1 MGPYGWTVGSGHSHG
16 SGSGD
21 RRRLAVAL
29 AVVLIVLVVEVAGG
43 ILTGSLALLSDAG
56 HMASDAIGL
65 GVALVASVVAARPP
79 TDRHTYG
86 FQRVEVLGAL
96 VNGVLLTVLAVSIT
110 VEAARRLAAPET
122 IEVLAGPM
130 LIVAA
135 LGLLANAGTLLLLR
149 GGNRRSL
156 NLRGAYLEVLGDLI
170 GSVVT
175 VAAAIALLLFGFV
188 QADAL
193 GSLAIAVLIAPRAF
207 LLLRD
212 VARVLTESAPRETD
226 VAAIRRHLLET
237 RGVVNVHDVHVWAIT
252 SGSPVFS
259 AHVVAAAEVFSAGRT
274 GQLLDDLGECLSDHF
289 DVAHSTFQLEPA
301 EHAAHEEHHH
311 R

>member
-1 MGPYGWTVGSGHSHG
+1 VGSGHSHAE
-16 SGSGD
+16 GSGD

-29 AVVLIVLVVEVAGG
+29 AVVLAVLVAEVVGG

-65 GVALVASVVAARPP
+65 AVALVASVVAARPA

-86 FQRVEVLGAL
+86 FRRVEVLAAL

-110 VEAARRLAAPET
+110 VEVYRRLEAPET
-122 IEVLAGPM
+122 VHVQAGPM
-130 LIVAA
+130 LVVAA
-135 LGLLANAGTLLLLR
+135 IGLVANAGTLLLLR
-149 GGNRRSL
+149 GGDRRSL
-156 NLRGAYLEVLGDLI
+156 NLRGAYLEMLGDLL

-175 VAAAIALLLFGFV
+175 VGAAMAILLFGYTR
-188 QADAL
+188 ADAL

-226 VAAIRRHLLET
+226 VAAIRRHLLQTE
-237 RGVVNVHDVHVWAIT
+237 GVVDVHDVHVWAIT

-259 AHVVAAAEVFSAGRT
+259 AHVVAAPEVFTAGRT
-274 GQLLDDLGECLSDHF
+274 GQLLDRLGECLSDHF
-289 DVAHSTFQLEPA
+289 DVAHSTFQLEPT

>member
-1 MGPYGWTVGSGHSHG
+1 VGSGHSHAE
-16 SGSGD
+16 GSGD

-29 AVVLIVLVVEVAGG
+29 AVVLAVLVAEVVGG

-65 GVALVASVVAARPP
+65 AVALVASVVAARPA

-86 FQRVEVLGAL
+86 FRRVEVLAAL

-110 VEAARRLAAPET
+110 VEVYRRLEAPET
-122 IEVLAGPM
+122 VHVQAGPM
-130 LIVAA
+130 LVVAA
-135 LGLLANAGTLLLLR
+135 IGLVANAGTLLLLR
-149 GGNRRSL
+149 GGDRRSL
-156 NLRGAYLEVLGDLI
+156 NLRGAYLEMLGDLL

-175 VAAAIALLLFGFV
+175 VGAAMAILLFGYTR
-188 QADAL
+188 ADAL
-193 GSLAIAVLIAPRAF
+193 GSLANAVQIAPRAF

-226 VAAIRRHLLET
+226 VAAIRRHLLQTE
-237 RGVVNVHDVHVWAIT
+237 GVVDVHDVHVWAIT

-259 AHVVAAAEVFSAGRT
+259 AHVVAAPEVFTAGRT
-274 GQLLDDLGECLSDHF
+274 GQLLDRLGECLSDHF
-289 DVAHSTFQLEPA
+289 DVAHSTFQLEPT
-301 EHAAHEEHHH
+301 EHADHEEHRH

>member
-1 MGPYGWTVGSGHSHG
+1 M
-16 SGSGD
+16 
-21 RRRLAVAL
+21 AL
-29 AVVLIVLVVEVAGG
+29 AVVLAVLVAEVVGG

-65 GVALVASVVAARPP
+65 AVALVASAVAARPA

-86 FQRVEVLGAL
+86 FRRLEVLAAL
-96 VNGVLLTVLAVSIT
+96 VNGVLLSVLAVSIT
-110 VEAARRLAAPET
+110 LEAVRRLTAPAETVEVLAAP
-122 IEVLAGPM
+122 M
-130 LIVAA
+130 LVVASV
-135 LGLLANAGTLLLLR
+135 GLIANAGTLLLLR

-156 NLRGAYLEVLGDLI
+156 NLRGAYLEVLGDLL

-175 VAAAIALLLFGFV
+175 VGAAVVLLLSGFT
-188 QADAL
+188 QADAFA
-193 GSLAIAVLIAPRAF
+193 SLAIAVLIAPRAF

-237 RGVVNVHDVHVWAIT
+237 AGVVDVHDVHVWAIT

-259 AHVVAAAEVFSAGRT
+259 AHVVAAPEVFTAGRT
-274 GQLLDDLGECLSDHF
+274 GQLLDRLGECLSDHF
-289 DVAHSTFQLEPA
+289 DVAHSTFQLEPT

>member
-1 MGPYGWTVGSGHSHG
+1 MALSVV
-16 SGSGD
+16 
-21 RRRLAVAL
+21 LAVLVAE
-29 AVVLIVLVVEVAGG
+29 VVGG

-65 GVALVASVVAARPP
+65 GVALVASAVAARPA

-86 FQRVEVLGAL
+86 FRRVEVLAAL
-96 VNGVLLTVLAVSIT
+96 VNGVLLTVLAVSISI
-110 VEAARRLAAPET
+110 EAVRRLSAPET

-130 LIVAA
+130 LIVA
-135 LGLLANAGTLLLLR
+135 LVGLLANAGTLLLLR
-149 GGNRRSL
+149 GGDRQSL
-156 NLRGAYLEVLGDLI
+156 NLRGAYLEVLGDLL

-175 VAAAIALLLFGFV
+175 VAAGAAILLFGFP

-193 GSLAIAVLIAPRAF
+193 ASLAIALLIAPRAF

-226 VAAIRRHLLET
+226 VAAIRRHMLET
-237 RGVVNVHDVHVWAIT
+237 KGVVDVHDVHVWAIT

-259 AHVVAAAEVFSAGRT
+259 AHVVVASETFTAGRT

-289 DVAHSTFQLEPA
+289 DVAHSTFQLEPT

>member
-1 MGPYGWTVGSGHSHG
+1 VGSGHSHAEG
-16 SGSGD
+16 TGD

-29 AVVLIVLVVEVAGG
+29 AVVLAVLVTEVIGG

-65 GVALVASVVAARPP
+65 GVALVASAVAARPA

-86 FQRVEVLGAL
+86 FRRVEVLAAL
-96 VNGVLLTVLAVSIT
+96 VNGVLLTVLAVSILLE
-110 VEAARRLAAPET
+110 VVRRLDAPET
-122 IEVLAGPM
+122 VHVQAGPM
-130 LIVAA
+130 LVIAA
-135 LGLLANAGTLLLLR
+135 IGLIANAGTLLLLR
-149 GGNRRSL
+149 RGDRRSL
-156 NLRGAYLEVLGDLI
+156 NLRGAYLEVLSDLI

-175 VAAAIALLLFGFV
+175 VGAAVVILVVGYQ
-188 QADAL
+188 QADAI
-193 GSLAIAVLIAPRAF
+193 GSLAVAVLIAPRAF

-237 RGVVNVHDVHVWAIT
+237 RGVVDVHDVHVWAIT

-259 AHVVAAAEVFSAGRT
+259 AHVVVASEVFTAGRS
-274 GQLLDDLGECLSDHF
+274 GELLDRLGECLSGHF
-289 DVAHSTFQLEPA
+289 DVAHSTFQLEPT

>member
-1 MGPYGWTVGSGHSHG
+1 VALSVV
-16 SGSGD
+16 
-21 RRRLAVAL
+21 LAVLVAE
-29 AVVLIVLVVEVAGG
+29 VVGG

-65 GVALVASVVAARPP
+65 GVALVASVVAARPA

-86 FQRVEVLGAL
+86 FQRVEVLAAL
-96 VNGVLLTVLAVSIT
+96 FNGVLLTVLAVSIT
-110 VEAARRLAAPET
+110 VEAVRRLTAPEPVEVLAAP
-122 IEVLAGPM
+122 M
-130 LIVAA
+130 LVVAVV
-135 LGLLANAGTLLLLR
+135 GLVANAGTLLLLR
-149 GGNRRSL
+149 GGDRKSL
-156 NLRGAYLEVLGDLI
+156 NMRGAYLEVLGDREH
-170 GSVVT
+170 GAEQ
-175 VAAAIALLLFGFV
+175 VAAGVALLLFGFP

-193 GSLAIAVLIAPRAF
+193 ASLAIAALIAPRAF

-226 VAAIRRHLLET
+226 VADIRRHLMQT
-237 RGVVNVHDVHVWAIT
+237 QGVVDVHDVHVWAIT
-252 SGSPVFS
+252 SGSRVFS
-259 AHVVAAAEVFSAGRT
+259 AHVVAASEIFTAGRT
-274 GQLLDDLGECLSDHF
+274 GTLLDRLGECLSEHF

>member
-1 MGPYGWTVGSGHSHG
+1 M
-16 SGSGD
+16 
-21 RRRLAVAL
+21 AL
-29 AVVLIVLVVEVAGG
+29 AVVLAVLVAEVVGG

-65 GVALVASVVAARPP
+65 GVALVASAVAARPA

-86 FQRVEVLGAL
+86 FRRVEVLAAL
-96 VNGVLLTVLAVSIT
+96 VNGVLLTLLAVTISI
-110 VEAARRLAAPET
+110 EAVRRLAAPET
-122 IEVLAGPM
+122 VEVLAAPM
-130 LIVAA
+130 LIVAVV
-135 LGLLANAGTLLLLR
+135 GLLANAGTLLLLR
-149 GGNRRSL
+149 GGDRRSL
-156 NLRGAYLEVLGDLI
+156 NLRGAYLEVLGDLL

-175 VAAAIALLLFGFV
+175 VAAAVVLLVSGFAE
-188 QADAL
+188 ADAL
-193 GSLAIAVLIAPRAF
+193 ASLAIAVLIAPRAF

-226 VAAIRRHLLET
+226 VAAIRRHLMET
-237 RGVVNVHDVHVWAIT
+237 DGVVDVHDVHVWAIT

-259 AHVVAAAEVFSAGRT
+259 AHVVAAAEVFETGRS
-274 GQLLDDLGECLSDHF
+274 GQLLDSLGDCLSEHF
-289 DVAHSTFQLEPA
+289 DVAHSTFQLEPT